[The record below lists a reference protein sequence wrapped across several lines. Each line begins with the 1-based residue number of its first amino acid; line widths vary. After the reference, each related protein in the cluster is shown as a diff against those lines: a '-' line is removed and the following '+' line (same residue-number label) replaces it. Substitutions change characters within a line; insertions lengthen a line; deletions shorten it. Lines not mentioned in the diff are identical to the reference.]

1 MAQSLCV
8 YSDGPQMPKSHLYH
22 LYLNICISIII
33 ILHAYTPKRQ
43 KRPTYDPKPLCM
55 FRQTPKASHLIS
67 SVSLY
72 SSHII
77 YITVSEGEGYCLM
90 IFQTTFNTHV
100 HKHIIT
106 YEISFYFHLT
116 YFKSTLFSL
125 KVLPCIYSK
134 TIIKSS
140 IKFIFNNDKYQHVE

>member
-1 MAQSLCV
+1 MHIPLK
-8 YSDGPQMPKSHLYH
+8 GKS
-22 LYLNICISIII
+22 
-33 ILHAYTPKRQ
+33 TQ
-43 KRPTYDPKPLCM
+43 TYGPKPLCI
-55 FRQTPKASHLIS
+55 FRQTPKVSHLIL

-77 YITVSEGEGYCLM
+77 CITVSEGEGYRLM

-106 YEISFYFHLT
+106 YEIIFYFQVT

-134 TIIKSS
+134 MIIKSS
-140 IKFIFNNDKYQHVE
+140 IKFIFNNDRYQYVE